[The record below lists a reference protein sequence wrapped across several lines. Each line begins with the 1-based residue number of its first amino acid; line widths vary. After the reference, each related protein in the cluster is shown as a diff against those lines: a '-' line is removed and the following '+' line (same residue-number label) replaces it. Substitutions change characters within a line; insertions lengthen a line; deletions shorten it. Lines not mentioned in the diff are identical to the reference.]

1 MSHSVFLLDPT
12 PVDVTNF
19 LAYLF
24 MKGASH
30 NAINTAGS
38 ALSAFLSPHQ
48 NGLSIGSRPE
58 VCRILKGVFER
69 RPALPR
75 YSHTWDVD
83 MVLDYLAGVEL
94 LGGNAGHGG
103 HVAQRLD
110 PPNDV
115 IVDTS
120 HWTERKGIAL
130 FES

>member
-1 MSHSVFLLDPT
+1 MTQGDQLLKRHITVTLKSGKLMSHSVFLLDPT

-69 RPALPR
+69 RPALP
-75 YSHTWDVD
+75 
-83 MVLDYLAGVEL
+83 M
-94 LGGNAGHGG
+94 
-103 HVAQRLD
+103 
-110 PPNDV
+110 
-115 IVDTS
+115 
-120 HWTERKGIAL
+120 
-130 FES
+130 